1 MSNLASRSQKRKKKG
16 RKVLLLISLFSV
28 LLLVGCATY
37 VTLKIANVT
46 SNVQVDLDRG
56 AKSEKRVEAVDPS
69 KDNISIL
76 LLGEDRRP
84 DEPISRTDAI
94 MVATFNKSDNSIIL
108 TNIPRDTR
116 VNIAGRERI
125 DKINHA
131 HAFGGVDMIIDTVEE
146 FLEIPIDYFIRVD
159 FQAFIAIVD
168 AIGGIEVEVPFDFTE
183 RGTDRV
189 WYEFTEGVQHLNGEE
204 ALAYTRMRKQ
214 DPRGDIGRGQR
225 QQQVMQAIIEKSA
238 TIQSIAR
245 FDDVL
250 EAIQDNISLNLSFGN
265 MVALHSY
272 ASSLKSIEQM
282 QIRGENV
289 YINSIYYYDPVLESV
304 AEVQTR
310 LQEHLG
316 LIEPRTLQVDGEGVE
331 YDYEGS
337 GTSQV
342 ETEPEAVTTN

>member
-1 MSNLASRSQKRKKKG
+1 MSKLASRTQKRKKKG
-16 RKVLLLISLFSV
+16 KKVLLLISLISV

-46 SNVQVDLDRG
+46 SNVQVALDRG
-56 AKSEKRVEAVDPS
+56 DKSEKRVEAVDPS

-116 VNIAGRERI
+116 VNIAGRDRM

-131 HAFGGVDMIIDTVEE
+131 HAFGGVNMIIDSVEQ
-146 FLEIPIDYFIRVD
+146 FLDIPIDYFIRVD

-189 WYEFTEGVQHLNGEE
+189 WYEFYEGMQHLNGEE

-238 TIQSIAR
+238 SIQSIAR

-250 EAIQDNISLNLSFGN
+250 EAIADNISLNLSFGN

-272 ASSLKSIEQM
+272 ASSLNSIEQL
-282 QIRGENV
+282 QIKGNNST
-289 YINSIYYYDPVLESV
+289 INGVYYYEPVPESV
-304 AEVQTR
+304 VEISTR

-316 LIEPRTLQVDGEGVE
+316 LIEPQPVYGVE
-331 YDYEGS
+331 PSTD
-337 GTSQV
+337 GTGTTQV
-342 ETEPEAVTTN
+342 ETETEPATLPTN